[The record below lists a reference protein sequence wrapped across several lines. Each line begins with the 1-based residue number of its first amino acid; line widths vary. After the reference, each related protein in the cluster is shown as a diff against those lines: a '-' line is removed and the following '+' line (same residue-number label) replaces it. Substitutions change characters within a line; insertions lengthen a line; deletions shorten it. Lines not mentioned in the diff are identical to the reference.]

1 MAESSSTS
9 TQATTTAPSSI
20 LWGRTAMANARIA
33 VEIFDGT
40 GHFGMWQS
48 ELLDALF

>member
-1 MAESSSTS
+1 MAKMTEEKPSISTTSTS
-9 TQATTTAPSSI
+9 YILPRIGTANT
-20 LWGRTAMANARIA
+20 RFV